1 MAYTGKATFKI
12 DGTTIH
18 SGLSIPLNC
27 KDLPSLNSKK
37 LNNSVKKYDQL

>member
-12 DGTTIH
+12 DRTTIH
-18 SGLSIPLNC
+18 SGLCIPLNC

-37 LNNSVKKYDQL
+37 FNNSVKKYDQL